1 MANNVHAEAPAT
13 VRVIELVGVSDKSW
27 SDAAQQAVERASET
41 IRHVTG
47 IDVLHSTGVVRGG
60 KIVEYHV
67 NLKVAFVVDREDL
80 HFSPEGQ

>member
-1 MANNVHAEAPAT
+1 MANNVHAQAPAT

-47 IDVLHSTGVVRGG
+47 VDVLHSTGVVRDG

-67 NLKVAFVVDREDL
+67 DLKVAFVVDREDL
-80 HFSPEGQ
+80 HFT

>member
-1 MANNVHAEAPAT
+1 MADGHAEPPTT

-41 IRHVTG
+41 LRNVTG
-47 IDVLHSTGVVRGG
+47 VDVIHSTGVVRGG

-67 NLKVAFVVDREDL
+67 DVKIAFVVDREDL
-80 HFSPEGQ
+80 RFGA